1 MNLRPYIVC
10 VPLKG
15 RKERRNRCRADY
27 PSANNGV
34 ALKSRKTAG
43 ASRRGFR
50 EQRIKKII
58 TQNASAVQRFFA
70 IGGILWYNECMLSV
84 LSSKKEG
91 FRFYFV
97 LKDGDKCFGGGLRED
112 KFLVCDPACTE
123 KELMLRTLI
132 NKCMNDFVPEVYARE
147 DWGTDLTRFGF
158 VRAGDVF
165 RSSWEKLRLPHD
177 CGGR

>member
-1 MNLRPYIVC
+1 M
-10 VPLKG
+10 
-15 RKERRNRCRADY
+15 
-27 PSANNGV
+27 
-34 ALKSRKTAG
+34 
-43 ASRRGFR
+43 
-50 EQRIKKII
+50 
-58 TQNASAVQRFFA
+58 
-70 IGGILWYNECMLSV
+70 WYNECMLSV

-112 KFLVCDPACTE
+112 GYLTCDSACTE

-132 NKCMNDFVPEVYARE
+132 SKCMNDFVPEVYARE